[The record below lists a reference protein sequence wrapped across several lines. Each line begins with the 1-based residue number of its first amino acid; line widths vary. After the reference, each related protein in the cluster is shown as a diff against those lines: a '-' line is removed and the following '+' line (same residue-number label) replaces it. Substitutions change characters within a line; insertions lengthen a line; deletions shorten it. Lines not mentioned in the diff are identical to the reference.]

1 MLDLKQ
7 IRIFDRRYPFSRAFS
22 TPELFSFAH
31 DGRSQGSRMFS
42 RAVFFD
48 SARFAELVGLFA
60 DVVLSH
66 SVCFA
71 ILVGFPKIDLFD
83 RRLDFPHAR
92 TTRTVSEDCLV
103 RQCLIG
109 LSQSRI
115 SEDCLVRQCL
125 IDLSQSRI
133 SEDCLFDS
141 ARFVALTRIFEDCT
155 AR

>member
-7 IRIFDRRYPFSRAFS
+7 IRIFDRRYSFSRV
-22 TPELFSFAH
+22 
-31 DGRSQGSRMFS
+31 
-42 RAVFFD
+42 VFFD

-115 SEDCLVRQCL
+115 SEDCL
-125 IDLSQSRI
+125 
-133 SEDCLFDS
+133 FDS